1 MTDIHSSMH
10 DGYLELVDTIMT
22 YLDGLSEDVVAQE
35 TLTHNHKKLSTNG
48 KTSSYTV
55 VDESYHY
62 IFHSALDEAEA
73 DKVPSC
79 FYRGQSILMRKWRLC
94 TAPQC
99 CHSDVSTLA
108 QSSGQH
114 LMQ

>member
-1 MTDIHSSMH
+1 M
-10 DGYLELVDTIMT
+10 VKPP
-22 YLDGLSEDVVAQE
+22 
-35 TLTHNHKKLSTNG
+35 LTA
-48 KTSSYTV
+48 
-55 VDESYHY
+55 VDESSPL
-62 IFHSALDEAEA
+62 FHSAFDEAEA
-73 DKVPSC
+73 EKVPSC
-79 FYRGQSILMRKWRLC
+79 FYRRQSVLMRKWRLC